1 MDPIE
6 VQRMSAGE
14 LDAAGEVIGLAFA
27 DNPNTLAVMRGDRV
41 KPRRAMQTVS
51 PSRALRLSSAGIGGC
66 YLMRVS
72 VFRSRWQYR
81 SSLRGWYM
89 KVCWS

>member
-41 KPRRAMQTVS
+41 KPRRAMQTVCVS
-51 PSRALRLSSAGIGGC
+51 PSSDANASHVLVAT
-66 YLMRVS
+66 
-72 VFRSRWQYR
+72 
-81 SSLRGWYM
+81 
-89 KVCWS
+89 